1 MVARG
6 VRSRA
11 VRAHPFSDRLYSAPV
26 RYDDHLQRNWFYRSW
41 SPLEPLPPPNSP
53 AGISILLVKTAAPAV
68 GRQVLVMSAASERE
82 FEPAFAKL
90 VRPGAGALLISGSPV
105 FNSQHWQLVALAA
118 RHALPAIYDQR
129 DYVAAGGL
137 VRDRK
142 QCPVVFTRRE
152 S

>member
-1 MVARG
+1 
-6 VRSRA
+6 
-11 VRAHPFSDRLYSAPV
+11 
-26 RYDDHLQRNWFYRSW
+26 
-41 SPLEPLPPPNSP
+41 
-53 AGISILLVKTAAPAV
+53 
-68 GRQVLVMSAASERE
+68 MSAASERE

-90 VRPGAGALLISGSPV
+90 VRPGAGTLLVSGSPV
-105 FNSQHWQLVALAA
+105 FNSQPWQLVALTA

-142 QCPVVFTRRE
+142 QCAVVFARRE